1 MKLPKLSVASPDQPL
16 GERMLT
22 ISPVVLT
29 VLATLL
35 TGLAASEMTK
45 AQYYRA
51 TAAQNQAKAGDQWGF
66 FQAKKLRGAGDR
78 NTAELL
84 QATADPA
91 PFDAGEAVATVQDL
105 NASLDRIDAQAQ
117 AMLKAGSGAD
127 SGASAE
133 QTAARQLM
141 EQYAKD
147 ARAIKVRG
155 HNTAGELD
163 ALRQDEGERQGLDA
177 LRSGAAPRLLD
188 WAPADEK
195 VAAALAA
202 IAAGKDEA
210 ETTSVVRQI
219 SSDALAGAMASAK
232 DRARLWDEQA
242 EPIAKTTDR
251 VQHAINRYEELG
263 RQVRG
268 TVRAACASPVAGRDA
283 DSLHQAES
291 CVHEC
296 DAFLSRVHALSTSFA
311 AARLRLEAARYDAEA
326 RLNQTI
332 AGLYEI
338 QVRKSSFDS
347 ERHKNRSQHFFFGA
361 LAAQAAVIG
370 ATLALAVKR
379 RSMLWGLAAA
389 VGLAAFGFGAYVYLF
404 V

>member
-1 MKLPKLSVASPDQPL
+1 MKLPKLSVASPETPL

-22 ISPVVLT
+22 LSPVVLT

-84 QATADPA
+84 QALGDTA
-91 PFDAGEAVATVQDL
+91 PFDPAAAVVSAHALSDAL
-105 NASLDRIDAQAQ
+105 GHIDAQARQ
-117 AMLKAGSGAD
+117 ALAALGDPLPAKTPELLWAQDYLVGPGSDQRRAQAGQAAAELATVVGDPESVQGV
-127 SGASAE
+127 ASL
-133 QTAARQLM
+133 RDGKM
-141 EQYAKD
+141 P
-147 ARAIKVRG
+147 
-155 HNTAGELD
+155 
-163 ALRQDEGERQGLDA
+163 ALA
-177 LRSGAAPRLLD
+177 D
-188 WAPADEK
+188 WAPADPK
-195 VAAALAA
+195 VGAALAA
-202 IAAGKDEA
+202 IQAGQDEA
-210 ETTSVVRQI
+210 ETKTLMAQVRAT
-219 SSDALAGAMASAK
+219 ALTEALRAAQ
-232 DRARLWDEQA
+232 DRVRSWDEQA
-242 EPIAKTTDR
+242 KPMARTIDR
-251 VQHAINRYEELG
+251 VQGVIDRYGEFGPL
-263 RQVRG
+263 
-268 TVRAACASPVAGRDA
+268 TVRAAWAIPTGGQGQRDTM
-283 DSLHQAES
+283 SLDTFTKDLQS
-291 CVHEC
+291 
-296 DAFLSRVHALSTSFA
+296 LRKSFA

-326 RLNQTI
+326 RMNQTI

-347 ERHKNRSQHFFFGA
+347 ERHKTRSQHFFFGA

-370 ATLALAVKR
+370 ATFALAVKR
-379 RSMLWGLAAA
+379 RSMLWGLATS